1 MRRPGPLLLIC
12 LLTLRVWV
20 GDAMA
25 FASLPAL
32 QGSAWMAT
40 TGQALPPCHEATALV
55 SAAQPQTLQAPQDA
69 GPADHGGP
77 CNACQVC
84 HLPLLAWALPAYLG
98 GPLPQAVHT
107 APVARFQSAHLAPHL
122 PPPSAESPSALP
134 RRAPQEPAEP
144 CAPAQAMGRAA
155 SVLTI
160 VE

>member
-1 MRRPGPLLLIC
+1 MAAWAYDHAMRRPGLLLLIC

-32 QGSAWMAT
+32 QGSASMAT
-40 TGQALPPCHEATALV
+40 TGQALPPCHEATVLV
-55 SAAQPQTLQAPQDA
+55 SAAQTQALQAPQDA
-69 GPADHGGP
+69 GPADQSGP

-84 HLPLLAWALPAYLG
+84 HLPLLAWALPACLG

-122 PPPSAESPSALP
+122 KPPI
-134 RRAPQEPAEP
+134 
-144 CAPAQAMGRAA
+144 G
-155 SVLTI
+155 
-160 VE
+160 